1 MPEVGLI
8 LACSGCC
15 CGHPDRGGALAP
27 PRVLKATTRR
37 LHKASGLADRVRLAF
52 TDCLGPCSEANV
64 MLLYLGGRPFW
75 FRRMNTPE
83 AVEALLVYARDAA
96 ADGGAPPLPAELAS
110 RSFSWT
116 GGGLG
121 PEPPIVD
128 AEPPEAREGA
138 A

>member
-1 MPEVGLI
+1 MSELGLL

-15 CGHPDRGGALAP
+15 CGHSDRGGALAP
-27 PRVLKATTRR
+27 PRVLKLTARR
-37 LHKASGLADRVRLAF
+37 LHKASGLADRLRLAF

-64 MLLYLGGRPFW
+64 VLLYLRGRPLW
-75 FRRMNTPE
+75 FRRMNAPE
-83 AVEALLVYARDAA
+83 LLEVLLAYARGV

-116 GGGLG
+116 GVGIG
-121 PEPPIVD
+121 PEPPIAD
-128 AEPPEAREGA
+128 ADAGEGA

>member
-1 MPEVGLI
+1 M
-8 LACSGCC
+8 
-15 CGHPDRGGALAP
+15 AP
-27 PRVLKATTRR
+27 PRVLKSTTRR

-64 MLLYLGGRPFW
+64 MLLYLRGRPLW
-75 FRRMNTPE
+75 FRRLNAPE
-83 AVEALLVYARDAA
+83 LVDALLAYAREI
-96 ADGGAPPLPAELAS
+96 ADGGSPPLPAELAA

-121 PEPPIVD
+121 PEPPIAD
-128 AEPPEAREGA
+128 AEPKEGA